1 MTDFDSR
8 IKTICDVLRRSNC
21 AGALQYVPEIS
32 WLLFLR
38 FFDAREAAWVMQAEI
53 GDWQYHPAI
62 AEPYRWRDWAAKDG
76 AKRVELQ
83 NGAPNE
89 VFRFLRTDL
98 LPYLKG
104 LGMGHAPSAMQQLIG
119 QIVSNVDQTRV
130 DTERNFFEVLDLI
143 DQIELNTIDNQHQFA
158 LSQAYES
165 LLLSMGEKNNDGGQF
180 YTPREVVRAMVEVVN
195 PRLGEKV
202 YDPCC
207 GTGGFLAQA
216 FEYMRSQIV
225 EAGTGPDL
233 DILALETFW
242 GREKDS
248 IAYPIT
254 LANLVLHG
262 IEFPHIWH
270 GNTLTGTEEY
280 GALYAQAP
288 DVYDV
293 ILTNPPFGGKE
304 GIDAQTRY
312 DFKTSSTQVLFLQ
325 EVIDSLKEGG
335 RAGFVVDE
343 GLLFRTNEKAF
354 VQTKQKL
361 LDECDLYCI
370 VSVAPGAFTTA
381 GSGIKTNLLFFN
393 KGQRTESIWYYELMP
408 RDGERFTKGS
418 RPTLDDFDEFF
429 ELLSGREDSERSWT
443 VSRAEIEERNY
454 DLKAKNPHRPDETD
468 TRTPEELL
476 AEIEA
481 HGRELDAALVELR
494 KALAEE

>member
-8 IKTICDVLRRSNC
+8 IKTICDRLRRSNC
-21 AGALQYVPEIS
+21 IGALQYVPELS

-38 FFDAREAAWVMQAEI
+38 FLDEREATDNENATSGGWDFRPSI
-53 GDWQYHPAI
+53 S
-62 AEPYRWRDWAAKDG
+62 EPYRWQDWAARDG
-76 AKRVELQ
+76 LKRRDLQ
-83 NGAPNE
+83 NAASGD
-89 VFRFLRTDL
+89 VFRFLEQDL
-98 LPYLKG
+98 LPYLHG
-104 LGMGHAPSAMQQLIG
+104 LGDGRGASERQRLIS
-119 QIVSNVDQTRV
+119 QIVSNVEKTRV
-130 DTERNFFEVLDLI
+130 DTERNFLDVLDLV
-143 DQIELNTIDNQHQFA
+143 DQIKLDTINEQHQFA

-165 LLLSMGEKNNDGGQF
+165 LLLKMGEKNNDGGQF
-180 YTPREVVRAMVEVVN
+180 YTPREVVRAMIEVVN

-216 FEYMRSQIV
+216 FEHMHLQISEV
-225 EAGTGPDL
+225 GTGTDL
-233 DILALETFW
+233 DVLAHKTFW

-262 IEFPHIWH
+262 IDFPHIWH
-270 GNTLTGTEEY
+270 GNTLTRTEEY
-280 GALYAQAP
+280 GELYLNAP
-288 DVYDV
+288 ELYDV

-304 GIDAQTRY
+304 GRDARTRY
-312 DFKTSSTQVLFLQ
+312 DFKTSSTQFLFLQ

-335 RAGFVVDE
+335 RAAFVCDE
-343 GLLFRTNEKAF
+343 GLLFRANEKAF
-354 VQTKQKL
+354 IQTRQKL

-370 VSVAPGAFTTA
+370 VSVAPGAFTAA

-393 KGQRTESIWYYELMP
+393 KGERTEDVWYYEIVP
-408 RDGERFTKGS
+408 RDRERFTKTS
-418 RPTLDDFDEFF
+418 PLTLDYFAEFF
-429 ELLSGREDSERSWT
+429 KLLPGREDSERSWT

-454 DLKAKNPHRPDETD
+454 DLKAVNPHRPDETD

-476 AEIEA
+476 AEIEM
-481 HGRELDAALVELR
+481 HGRELEAALAELR